1 LSAGQLPVFNLR
13 RDRIFGFSPQGRHV
27 ASFKVKYGVE
37 VSRQAEQQTQQMGG
51 ENSQYLIIGLFNIA
65 AKGWIEQYAISRM

>member
-1 LSAGQLPVFNLR
+1 
-13 RDRIFGFSPQGRHV
+13 
-27 ASFKVKYGVE
+27 VKYGVE